1 MMTKHVLL
9 LLLVLL
15 SPRHNAL
22 DVATTRVAV
31 TVTRSLPSIL
41 PAEAKAAWLKYAW
54 KEGGGLPAVG
64 SLVSDDGRERTLLPL
79 FLREKLVERKG
90 DYNNNHGD
98 DDDDDTCD
106 TTSVEYVLTSAG
118 ALSVDVV
125 AASHE
130 GRVTF
135 APTTSGSGTDLT
147 WSVGFDC
154 TARDWLWEA
163 VTRYTVGTVA
173 SNLEALCATPHIFDL
188 SAKHLPATP
197 SECLDKW
204 LELLETGDL
213 GVPMPP
219 PVVLDEGAA
228 DGTRVGYERLI
239 LPPGLRERVLEVER
253 GEAHARVSYTVVN
266 PSWLTCYPAH
276 THRGDVEFSAAD
288 GNDDNDDYG
297 EGAGSGQSKMRWTID
312 VRPQR
317 GGELVVRQLTNLIVP
332 AFSRNLLRRLREDRQ
347 KRQRPWQRQQQ
358 QGGGRGRG
366 RGGAPGRGR
375 GESESGHQQEE
386 EVFFGWSKLP

>member
-173 SNLEALCATPHIFDL
+173 SNLEALCATPL
-188 SAKHLPATP
+188 G
-197 SECLDKW
+197 ECD
-204 LELLETGDL
+204 
-213 GVPMPP
+213 
-219 PVVLDEGAA
+219 
-228 DGTRVGYERLI
+228 RIY
-239 LPPGLRERVLEVER
+239 
-253 GEAHARVSYTVVN
+253 EAHRPAWLPTTARPRSHLLCWGGSERSTTTRASRVPT
-266 PSWLTCYPAH
+266 WLPY
-276 THRGDVEFSAAD
+276 
-288 GNDDNDDYG
+288 
-297 EGAGSGQSKMRWTID
+297 
-312 VRPQR
+312 
-317 GGELVVRQLTNLIVP
+317 
-332 AFSRNLLRRLREDRQ
+332 
-347 KRQRPWQRQQQ
+347 
-358 QGGGRGRG
+358 
-366 RGGAPGRGR
+366 
-375 GESESGHQQEE
+375 
-386 EVFFGWSKLP
+386 